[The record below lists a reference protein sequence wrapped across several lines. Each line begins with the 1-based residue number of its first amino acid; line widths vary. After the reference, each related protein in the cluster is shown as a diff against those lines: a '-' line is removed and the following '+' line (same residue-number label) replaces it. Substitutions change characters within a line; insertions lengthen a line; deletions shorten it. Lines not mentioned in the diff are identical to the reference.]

1 MIISWFYN
9 FALCFENENTS
20 VIVDPTYTGG
30 DGDYFIAAREPGVVL
45 ISSDTKEHF
54 DPDLIL
60 HYAET
65 RKSPILFLVCESVYE
80 KMPEIPER
88 HNVVKFT
95 PHSVYSEKGITFYA
109 TSSSDPKSIGCI
121 LDDGEKTYYVSG
133 GTLYN
138 FDVIDEVLELV
149 EEGVDCAFLPIGA
162 KGNKMNAKDSSDFA
176 YEIGARCAVP
186 VGYNTK
192 TQDRNSF
199 DFDDARFLDP
209 FVGEEF

>member
-1 MIISWFYN
+1 MIVSWFYN
-9 FALCFENENTS
+9 FSLCFENENTS

-30 DGDYFIAAREPGVVL
+30 DGDLFIGAREPGVIL

-54 DPDLIL
+54 DPSLIL
-60 HYAET
+60 HYAQT
-65 RKSPILFLVCESVYE
+65 RKKPILLLVCESVYE

-88 HNVVKFT
+88 HSVVKFT

-109 TSSSDPKSIGCI
+109 TGSSDRKSIGCI
-121 LDDGEKTYYVSG
+121 IDDGKATYYTSG

-162 KGNKMNAKDSSDFA
+162 RGNNMNARDAADFA
-176 YEIGARCAVP
+176 YEIGAKCAVP
-186 VGYNTK
+186 VGFDPKKQNA
-192 TQDRNSF
+192 DSF
-199 DFDDARFLDP
+199 DFDGARILIP